1 MSDRFDAEV
10 QAHAEDSIQREVFGT
25 RLGFILAAV
34 GSAVGLG
41 NMWRFSYT
49 ASEGGGAAFVFLY
62 IALTLIIGIPIMLAE
77 FAAGRKSRRSPIGAL
92 RAAGGPKWIPVAFF
106 YVGAGFLILSYYS
119 VIAGW
124 VVRYAFEA
132 LTVGFPADAG
142 AHFEAISTGPQAMS
156 YHLLFMIFTTIIVMG
171 GIEKG
176 IERASSLMMPAL
188 FLILI
193 GLAAWAFT
201 LDGAGEGYAAYLQ
214 PVWGDLLDRGTFAS
228 AAAQAFFSLS
238 LGMGAMLTFASYLS
252 KDENLNRE
260 AAVISF
266 ADFGVAFIAGL
277 VVFPIV
283 FALGL
288 QGAVSE
294 STVGALFIAL
304 PGAFAEMSGGRVIGA
319 LFFLALMVGALTSA
333 ISLLEVVVAS
343 IIDEFDIP
351 RKRAALGA
359 GTLIALFGLLS
370 ASSLDTLGLID
381 AVAGELFLVIGGLGL
396 AILVG
401 YRMEG
406 AREELEKGAS
416 PVFRSLIPVVF
427 VFLRY
432 IVPPIVIFV
441 IWDRAMNVWTVIQT
455 TYLGG

>member
-1 MSDRFDAEV
+1 VSDRFDAEV
-10 QAHAEDSIQREVFGT
+10 KAHAEDSIQREVFGT
-25 RLGFILAAV
+25 RMGFILAAV

-49 ASEGGGAAFVFLY
+49 ASEGGGAAFVILY
-62 IALTLIIGIPIMLAE
+62 IVLTLLIGIPVMLAE

-132 LTVGFPADAG
+132 VTIGFPADPG
-142 AHFEAISTGPQAMS
+142 AHFEAISTGPTAMS
-156 YHLLFMIFTTIIVMG
+156 YHILFMIFTVAIVMG

-188 FLILI
+188 FIILV
-193 GLAAWAFT
+193 GLAMWVST
-201 LDGAGEGYAAYLQ
+201 LDGAGAGYAAYLK
-214 PVWGDLLDRGTFAS
+214 PVWGDLLNGETFAS

-260 AAVISF
+260 GGIIAS

-304 PGAFAEMSGGRVIGA
+304 PGAFAEMPGGRFVGA
-319 LFFLALMVGALTSA
+319 LFFLALMVGAVTSA

-351 RKRAALGA
+351 RKKAALGA
-359 GTLIALFGLLS
+359 GTLIALFGLVS
-370 ASSLDTLGLID
+370 ASDLRWLGLID
-381 AVAGELFLVIGGLGL
+381 KVAGELFLIVGGLGMAL
-396 AILVG
+396 LVG

-406 AREELEKGAS
+406 AREELETGAS
-416 PVFRSLIPVVF
+416 PLFKSLIPVVF
-427 VFLRY
+427 IFLRY
-432 IVPPIVIFV
+432 IVPPILLYV
-441 IWDRAMNVWTVIQT
+441 IWVTGGQTLDVIRET
-455 TYLGG
+455 FPG

>member
-1 MSDRFDAEV
+1 MSERFEAEV
-10 QAHAEDSIQREVFGT
+10 QQHQNEPQREVFGT
-25 RLGFILAAV
+25 RAGFILAAV

-62 IALTLIIGIPIMLAE
+62 IGLTLLVGIPVMLAE
-77 FAAGRKSRRSPIGAL
+77 FAAGRAGRLSPIGAL
-92 RAAGGPKWIPVAFF
+92 RKAGGKAWLPMGYIYVAS
-106 YVGAGFLILSYYS
+106 GLLILSYYS

-132 LTVGFPADAG
+132 FTIGFPADAG
-142 AHFEAISTGPQAMS
+142 AHFEAISTGPTAMA
-156 YHLLFMIFTTIIVMG
+156 YHLLFMIFTTVIVMG

-176 IERASSLMMPAL
+176 IEKASTLMMPAL
-188 FLILI
+188 FVILI
-193 GLAAWAFT
+193 GLAIWAST
-201 LDGAGEGYAAYLQ
+201 LDGAAAGYAAYLK
-214 PVWGDLLDRGTFAS
+214 PEWGDLLNGSTFAS

-266 ADFGVAFIAGL
+266 ADFGVALIAGL

-288 QGAVSE
+288 QGDVSE
-294 STVGALFIAL
+294 SSVGALFIAL
-304 PGAFAEMSGGRVIGA
+304 PGAFAEMGAGRVVGA
-319 LFFLALMVGALTSA
+319 LFFLALMVGAVTSA

-343 IIDEFDIP
+343 IIDEFDVP
-351 RKRAALGA
+351 RKKAALGA
-359 GTLIALFGLLS
+359 GTFIAALGLAS
-370 ASSLDTLGLID
+370 ASSLDILGLID
-381 AVAGELFLVIGGLGL
+381 AIAGELFLVIGGLGM

-401 YRMEG
+401 YVMKDSR
-406 AREELEKGAS
+406 AELERGAS
-416 PVFRSLIPVVF
+416 PLFKKMVPVVLF
-427 VFLRY
+427 FLRY
-432 IVPPIVIFV
+432 IVPPIVLFV
-441 IWDRAMNVWTVIQT
+441 IYDRLMNVVTVVQT
-455 TYLGG
+455 TFGG

>member
-10 QAHAEDSIQREVFGT
+10 AAHQADTIDREVFGT
-25 RLGFILAAV
+25 RVGFILAAV

-62 IALTLIIGIPIMLAE
+62 IVLTLLIGIPVMLAE

-92 RAAGGPKWIPVAFF
+92 RAAGGPKWLPVAFF

-132 LTVGFPADAG
+132 VTVGFPADPG
-142 AHFEAISTGPQAMS
+142 AHFEVISTGPDAMA
-156 YHLLFMIFTTIIVMG
+156 YHLLFMIFTVAIVMG

-188 FLILI
+188 FFILV

-201 LDGAGEGYAAYLQ
+201 LDGAREGYAAYLM
-214 PVWGDLLDRGTFAS
+214 PAWGDIFDGRTFAS
-228 AAAQAFFSLS
+228 AASQAFFSLS

-260 AAVISF
+260 GSIIAG

-294 STVGALFIAL
+294 SAVGALFIAL
-304 PGAFAEMSGGRVIGA
+304 PGAFAEMTGGRIVGT
-319 LFFLALMVGALTSA
+319 LFFLALTVGAITSA

-351 RKRAALGA
+351 RKKAALGA

-370 ASSLDTLGLID
+370 ASSLDILGLID
-381 AVAGELFLVIGGLGL
+381 KIAGELFLVIGGLGM

-406 AREELEKGAS
+406 ARAELETGAS
-416 PVFRSLIPVVF
+416 PLFMKLIPVVF
-427 VFLRY
+427 VFLKF
-432 IVPPIVIFV
+432 IVPPILLVVIYYTGV
-441 IWDRAMNVWTVIQT
+441 DSIQLIRDT
-455 TYLGG
+455 FGN

>member
-1 MSDRFDAEV
+1 MSDQMDSEV
-10 QAHAEDSIQREVFGT
+10 KAHAENSGQREVFGT
-25 RLGFILAAV
+25 RVGFILAAV

-49 ASEGGGAAFVFLY
+49 ASEGGGAAFLVLY
-62 IALTLIIGIPIMLAE
+62 IILTLVIGIPIMLAE

-124 VVRYAFEA
+124 VVRYALEG
-132 LTVGFPADAG
+132 LTTGFPADAG
-142 AHFEAISTGPQAMS
+142 AHFTAISTGPTAMA
-156 YHLLFMIFTTIIVMG
+156 YHLVFMVFTTLIVMG

-188 FLILI
+188 FMILV

-201 LDGAGEGYAAYLQ
+201 LEGASAGYVAYLK
-214 PVWGDLLDRGTFAS
+214 PELSDLFDRGTFAS

-252 KDENLNRE
+252 KKENLNRE

-288 QGAVSE
+288 EGAVSE

-304 PGAFAEMSGGRVIGA
+304 PGAFAEMTGGRVIGT
-319 LFFLALMVGALTSA
+319 LFFLALVLGALTSA
-333 ISLLEVVVAS
+333 ISLLEVVVS
-343 IIDEFDIP
+343 SVIDEFGIP
-351 RKRAALGA
+351 RKKAALSA

-370 ASSLDTLGLID
+370 ASNLNTLALID
-381 AVAGELFLVIGGLGL
+381 AVAGELFLVLGGLGL
-396 AILVG
+396 SILVG
-401 YRMEG
+401 YRMKG
-406 AREELEKGAS
+406 AREELETGAT
-416 PVFRSLIPVVF
+416 PMFRKLIPIVF
-427 VFLRY
+427 IFLRY
-432 IVPPIVIFV
+432 IVPLIVIFV
-441 IWDRAMNVWTVIQT
+441 IWDRAINVWGIIQS
-455 TYLGG
+455 TYLTG